1 MLAVIVAGGTILVSV
16 ADDNTKEEKEEAYVA
31 EDPPEEGDLPVMSIN
46 TYGQEIDKDV
56 KIWSDMTLVD
66 NEVGIN
72 SVEDEATFETAI
84 TLKYRGHSSYYTFD
98 KKSYRIEFVE
108 SMDSTKEVTYDLFG
122 MAPDSEWVLY
132 GPFLDRTLLRNNL
145 MYSISREIMNWAPDS
160 RYFELYLDGEY
171 QGVYL
176 AVEPVTNGEYRLQM
190 STLGLLSGQTSY
202 ILKWEREGTELN
214 ALTTYGKLNGYTS
227 HEISIIYPSEKNI
240 TDAQYRWIENDI
252 DYFEEVLYSD
262 YFDDPEI
269 GYAAYIDVDSFVDYY
284 ILNEVAMIADAGEL
298 STYVYKEI
306 GGNYQITVWD
316 FNNAFDNYPE
326 GEADTE
332 RFYLTDANWFARLV
346 QDRAFVD
353 KVIERYKE
361 LRQGILSDEEVMERI
376 DNEIAYLDGSIEEN
390 FEVWGYT
397 FHEHLLSK
405 DVNGEVRDPSDYDE
419 AVDQL
424 KDCYEERTA
433 YLDNNFDLLYEYCI
447 N

>member
-1 MLAVIVAGGTILVSV
+1 
-16 ADDNTKEEKEEAYVA
+16 
-31 EDPPEEGDLPVMSIN
+31 
-46 TYGQEIDKDV
+46 
-56 KIWSDMTLVD
+56 
-66 NEVGIN
+66 
-72 SVEDEATFETAI
+72 
-84 TLKYRGHSSYYTFD
+84 
-98 KKSYRIEFVE
+98 
-108 SMDSTKEVTYDLFG
+108 
-122 MAPDSEWVLY
+122 
-132 GPFLDRTLLRNNL
+132 
-145 MYSISREIMNWAPDS
+145 MNWAPDS

-202 ILKWEREGTELN
+202 ILKWEREGTESY

-240 TDAQYRWIENDI
+240 TDAQYRWIEDDI
-252 DYFEEVLYSD
+252 SYFEEVLYSD

-269 GYAAYIDVDSFVDYY
+269 GYAAYMDVDSFVDYY

-306 GGNYQITVWD
+306 GGKYQITVWD
-316 FNNAFDNYPE
+316 FNNSFDNYPE
-326 GEADTE
+326 GVADTE

-361 LRQGILSDEEVMERI
+361 LRQGILSDEEVMARI
-376 DNEIAYLDGSIEEN
+376 DTEIAYLDGAIEEN

-405 DVNGEVRDPSDYDE
+405 DANGDVRDPSDYDE

-424 KDCYEERTA
+424 KDCYEERTT